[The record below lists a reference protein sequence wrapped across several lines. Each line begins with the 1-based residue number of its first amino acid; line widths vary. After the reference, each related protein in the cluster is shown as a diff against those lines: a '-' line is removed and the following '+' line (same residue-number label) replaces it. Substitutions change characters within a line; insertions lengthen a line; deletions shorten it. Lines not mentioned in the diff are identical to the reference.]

1 MKEESNLAK
10 KRDWLNEL
18 FNKWSSPVMSQE
30 KKKQFGKGSNPR
42 PERRDKKERQK
53 KCYKMKGTKIKANRN
68 ENENGAD
75 MRQE

>member
-30 KKKQFGKGSNPR
+30 KKNSLGKVA
-42 PERRDKKERQK
+42 
-53 KCYKMKGTKIKANRN
+53 I
-68 ENENGAD
+68 
-75 MRQE
+75 

>member
-1 MKEESNLAK
+1 MSYLISGVVQWWAK
-10 KRDWLNEL
+10 
-18 FNKWSSPVMSQE
+18 
-30 KKKQFGKGSNPR
+30 KKKQFGKGSNLR
-42 PERRDKKERQK
+42 PERRDKKERRK